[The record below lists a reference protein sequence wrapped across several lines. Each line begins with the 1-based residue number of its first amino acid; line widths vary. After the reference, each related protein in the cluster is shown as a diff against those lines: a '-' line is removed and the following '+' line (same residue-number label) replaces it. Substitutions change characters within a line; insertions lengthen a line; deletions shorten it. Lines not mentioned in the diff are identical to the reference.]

1 MAIRFHHLWMI
12 YIWAKYVFQEK
23 QKQIKKFIND
33 GRVRKVFFRPIFFVV
48 RVKFLSKGVDYHIDD
63 DNDKDW
69 PLKI

>member
-1 MAIRFHHLWMI
+1 MFF
-12 YIWAKYVFQEK
+12 KKNKNKE
-23 QKQIKKFIND
+23 KKFIND